1 VRAIRVTAAAA
12 LAAGLALGAAA
23 PAGASARAGAAASA
37 RAGQAGS
44 AGAAAAGGP
53 ACVSAVH
60 PALAARISAGIAT
73 ALRGHPDVGV
83 AVSDSGLRLACSLR
97 SGTRFIAASAI
108 KVTILGA
115 LLLKDGGPARLTAAQ
130 HSLAWAMITQSSN
143 AAATALWNE
152 TGIGG
157 VQRFLDRAGLTQVRL
172 SYAWGLSQIT
182 AHDELAL
189 LRLLTGPGPVLTAA
203 SRGYVLY
210 LMAHVEPGQ
219 RWGTPAGVPAG
230 VTVQVKNG
238 WLPYPT
244 GSDWHVNSLGAFT
257 GPHAGY
263 EMAILTSG
271 NPSMADGIATIQGA
285 ASVVNRDIA
294 AFTAA
299 H

>member
-1 VRAIRVTAAAA
+1 MTAAAA
-12 LAAGLALGAAA
+12 LSAGLALGAAA
-23 PAGASARAGAAASA
+23 PAGASSRAAVSA
-37 RAGQAGS
+37 HAS
-44 AGAAAAGGP
+44 AGASAAAGTP
-53 ACVSAVH
+53 LCVSAVH
-60 PALAARISAGIAT
+60 PLLAARVSAGVAA
-73 ALRGHPDVGV
+73 ALRGDPDVGL
-83 AVSDSGLRLACSLR
+83 AVSDSGLGLSCSLR
-97 SGTRFIAASAI
+97 ASTRFIAASAI

-115 LLLKDGGPARLTAAQ
+115 LLLKEGGSARLTAAQ
-130 HSLAWAMITQSSN
+130 RSLAWAMITQSSN

-172 SYAWGLSQIT
+172 SYAWGLSEIT
-182 AHDELAL
+182 AHDEVML
-189 LRLLTGPGPVLTAA
+189 LRLLTEPGTVLTAA
-203 SRGYVLY
+203 SRSYELY

-230 VTVQVKNG
+230 VTVHVKNG

-257 GPHAGY
+257 GPHTSY
-263 EMAILTSG
+263 ELAVLTSG
-271 NPSMADGIATIQGA
+271 NPSMADGIATIQA
-285 ASVVNRDIA
+285 AAQVINRNIA